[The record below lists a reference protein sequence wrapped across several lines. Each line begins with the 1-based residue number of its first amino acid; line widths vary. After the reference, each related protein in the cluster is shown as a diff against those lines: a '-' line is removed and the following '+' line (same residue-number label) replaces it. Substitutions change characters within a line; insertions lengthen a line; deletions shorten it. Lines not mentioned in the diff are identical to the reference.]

1 MRTADPELIPRI
13 KEKTLELLMQK
24 EPEEIT
30 MREIAQACGVSATT
44 LYYYYR
50 DKDALFEEVK
60 LWRLEAMD
68 AFIVS
73 KTAGIEDSAAA
84 IKAAFTAFR
93 DWAFENPRISL
104 LIMGR
109 LKANHSGGEEYYRST
124 FFGKTLLERAVRDG
138 RARTRTG
145 DPLLDTSLTISALWG
160 AIETVLLNRT
170 LPEYWDKGI
179 LFTDKMIEL
188 CCSVILKGEKNEK

>member
-13 KEKTLELLMQK
+13 KEKTLALLMRK
-24 EPEEIT
+24 EPEAIT
-30 MREIAQACGVSATT
+30 MREIANSCGVSATT

-60 LWRLEAMD
+60 LWRLETMD
-68 AFIVS
+68 AFILA
-73 KTAGIEDSAAA
+73 KTAGIEDAAAA
-84 IKAAFTAFR
+84 IKAALTAFR

-109 LKANHSGGEEYYRST
+109 FKANPSGGEEYYRST
-124 FFGKTLLERAVRDG
+124 LLGKTLLERAVTQGMARKRD
-138 RARTRTG
+138 A
-145 DPLLDTSLTISALWG
+145 LLDTSLMIAALWG
-160 AIETVLLNRT
+160 AIEGVLLNRT
-170 LPEYWDKGI
+170 HPEYWDKGL

-188 CCSVILKGEKNEK
+188 CCSVLLKGEKNEQ